1 MAEYLTLKLTFPE
14 ARGLLVLAR
23 DGAVVILSDPGSCRD
38 ILGDQRQQDAAVRG
52 LDKLAYARP
61 VEGILRRRRTSR
73 RAI

>member
-1 MAEYLTLKLTFPE
+1 MAGYLTLKLTFPE

-23 DGAVVILSDPGSCRD
+23 DGAAGILSDPVSCRD

-52 LDKLAYARP
+52 LDKLADALP
-61 VEGILRRRRTSR
+61 VEGILRRRRTLR